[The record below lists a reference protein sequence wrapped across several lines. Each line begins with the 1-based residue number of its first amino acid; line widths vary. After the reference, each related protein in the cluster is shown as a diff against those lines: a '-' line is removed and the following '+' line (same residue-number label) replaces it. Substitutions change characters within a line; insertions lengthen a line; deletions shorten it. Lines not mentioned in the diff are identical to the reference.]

1 MGLLKLAKIASPPS
15 PVAMSEF
22 FPVPAMVFIF
32 KSDPL
37 IFLIELPPYM

>member
-1 MGLLKLAKIASPPS
+1 MGLLKFAKVASPPS
-15 PVAMSEF
+15 PDDMSEF

-37 IFLIELPPYM
+37 IFLIELFPYK